1 MSDALNKSED
11 LWSSYKGLKKIIW
24 KSLSDDPDD
33 VYAVE
38 FENTLRKYKQNFFS
52 LLQNQPKNAK
62 SREELKKGM
71 VDGIV
76 IKGLG
81 HQILSKE
88 LYQEAIIL
96 SDMYDMNEFV
106 ALDLLCTAQIQMSFY
121 PGLPRGLVAVLLYYD
136 GRKSLVQSLRYLVQA
151 RTGVQWSVSIK
162 PDVEKFVTTYTDQ
175 LMEGGLFNRIFELLR
190 TLDLSKEMD
199 KLQENLALGG
209 PRHRRQVM
217 DLFQDIRV
225 ILADIVFTWAAQS
238 GLPKAPTLALINY
251 LRQAE
256 IEEEASGKLD
266 NVNLYLIMALLS
278 AFDLSVLHSR
288 EDGEEAVQSLPI
300 LSDPDYV
307 NTVINELQ
315 PGKPKWKCEGLQ
327 AVATFG
333 LAVCL
338 ASLRLIPQNQQFQD
352 VINKEETFVDAAI
365 ENHVFEFIHNIILEN
380 EVLYKETFVYKRMHH
395 LITDFI
401 VYMYP
406 KVKELR
412 IKADEIA
419 RTVQIYT
426 REGLDAPANLPRYF
440 EYLLLTIAKVYSK
453 DILNTEYV
461 LSYWSPVELNST
473 QYSSHRSSS
482 RAVSLFKFVRLA
494 GDMLPPTLFVPY
506 LTMLSSLSSCPQ
518 AARHCFNMLKQVGPQ
533 LTATLSWDHFFTSF
547 AQYYNNLRQE
557 LPPVTDTVYR
567 NTYLKGVSPQ
577 ELEGLHA
584 VLLLIRTIA
593 DHDEFSRL
601 ALCEHPGWAPLT
613 ILLGLVGCSVPI
625 PLKSDLL
632 LTLASL
638 SKSAENAAQ
647 MWDNLE
653 TSQILVTVPTTSSYA
668 PRGIQTELDEIEAR
682 LEEYPLTRAMLKLL
696 DVLTDFGIPRTLGA
710 GPRPPGFDPYLS
722 FIVNS
727 IFLKFHTRSYRN
739 SSEKWEIAKL
749 CLKLFEKFLTQY
761 DPQISDFPKKNLP
774 SEFNPPPGYHLML
787 QLNNKSELLSVIL
800 DIIDEGNRL
809 FDTYVSF
816 PNQQLLEECTLL
828 CLNIIHSVL
837 ALHGKFVNVLTAS
850 SASILLTNLTKLLLT
865 INRRTGKPDHCVNI
879 AKYVSYQPYLLKHS
893 HVVVKILNHVT
904 NTPLLHN
911 QFINIFLS
919 SDAKDEIKHG
929 FVLSLDSDVAEE
941 DAQLTIKTKLEIL
954 KLIKHCLPYTAPNFS
969 HFLLGFDIRKDI
981 SKTEFQY
988 SGVLDFPRSCLHSI
1002 ISLMEAEVVKESSI
1016 TSPLLESA
1024 YEVIFLLSSN
1034 SKTYGPVLRFLR
1046 LNKKFFTYHLN
1057 LCRSRINEGLHVL
1070 NQISWLMKTLA
1081 VELKICG
1088 QSKQVS
1094 YMKQL
1099 THFLVSLPQIENN
1112 TNQDP
1117 FSATYKEDV
1126 REGNYMFLERIS
1138 NNFLVNLIP
1147 HFEFK
1152 PDTVQA
1158 PEWQFFDA
1166 KVLNV
1171 LLDHCVQD
1179 GGQKLIDLKKLHQR
1193 LYDEVKLLQGT
1204 AVMGQ
1209 IQAVTQEI
1217 PKVLKYAL
1225 ELNKNKEKYASIVQ
1239 FVDAWRQVVE
1249 VLMVFIPHE
1258 ILSVK
1263 ESQLV
1268 GVCFVLNLL
1277 KRVGK
1282 IELLPEVGQLLS
1294 GAVLLI
1300 IENLRKCHIYERK
1313 QQNFSSETDIPAS
1326 MLQMLLG
1333 SLKEVLENL
1342 IEWIMVSNVTD
1353 EKLKINLY
1361 AALVTLLE
1369 LASLEKPPES
1379 ASLSNSMYVSRLDNS
1394 RVSIE
1399 NHLQNFKMSTDS
1411 LAKFGERLVEV
1422 MCQDCI
1428 GGYDV
1433 SRMLALS
1440 SFSVLITLSGN
1451 INWIAYMSGRGYLKV
1466 IIQSILDSNNDLE
1479 RLLEPGQTSIKPL
1492 YVYMS
1497 KVLFLGRLAGTRVG
1511 AELLLEQKIFSCFG
1525 NMNVFSYHPEI
1536 AKTWRPNDILESFVP
1551 PPEELYL
1558 QMWLPT
1564 LEVCNAILTTL
1575 GTDNQSAVVQI
1586 MYFILNHL
1594 DVVETILRSGSPSL
1608 SRQFLKELSLLTSV
1622 IARTA
1627 NNNLVNILEN
1637 PDIVHDQR
1645 AHLFRIQKLTLA
1657 LLPKFIL
1664 TDEVVKELVNR
1675 QGERSHTFQT
1685 SERLLFAMQVMAN
1698 LLSYSRNVVAN
1709 HDVEHGGIGVIF
1721 QPTLKDPGLNSVDL
1735 KNGLNFNDQTPS
1747 LGVVV
1752 QQLINVVN
1760 HHHQEKFTYELLE
1773 RKIKEIPVMDSTD
1786 VDEFIEESLNLQDV
1800 NTKREHVYDLISNR
1814 LEKKRKEMQYCCY
1827 IIENAI
1833 YLIWVHLDY
1842 YMLKAIPKVKNFGS
1856 LAVKSP
1862 MTPGTLASATEATW
1876 KVSTDDI
1883 SNLKHGLVSIFN
1895 DSFTKQLLET
1905 IQDQSDLDKGFVE
1918 TMLRKI
1924 IRLIQFV
1931 PVK

>member
-1 MSDALNKSED
+1 
-11 LWSSYKGLKKIIW
+11 
-24 KSLSDDPDD
+24 
-33 VYAVE
+33 
-38 FENTLRKYKQNFFS
+38 
-52 LLQNQPKNAK
+52 
-62 SREELKKGM
+62 M

-106 ALDLLCTAQIQMSFY
+106 ALDLLCTAQIQMSYY

-151 RTGVQWSVSIK
+151 RTGVQWSVNLK
-162 PDVEKFVTTYTDQ
+162 PDVEKFITTYTDQ

-190 TLDLSKEMD
+190 TLDLTKEIE

-209 PRHRRQVM
+209 PRHRRQVI
-217 DLFQDIRV
+217 DLFQEIRV

-238 GLPKAPTLALINY
+238 GLPKAPTLGLINY
-251 LRQAE
+251 LKQAE

-266 NVNLYLIMALLS
+266 NVNLQLIMALL
-278 AFDLSVLHSR
+278 AALDLSVLHSR

-300 LSDPDYV
+300 LSDSEYL
-307 NTVINELQ
+307 NTVINELL
-315 PGKPKWKCEGLQ
+315 PSKPKWKCEGLQ
-327 AVATFG
+327 AIASFG
-333 LAVCL
+333 LAVCI
-338 ASLRLIPQNQQFQD
+338 ASLRLIPQNENFQEA
-352 VINKEETFVDAAI
+352 VNKEEIFVNSAI
-365 ENHVFEFIHNIILEN
+365 ESNVFEFLHNIVLEN
-380 EVLYKETFVYKRMHH
+380 EILYKEAFVYKRMHH

-401 VYMYP
+401 VYMYA

-426 REGLDAPANLPRYF
+426 REGLEAPSNLPRYF
-440 EYLLLTIAKVYSK
+440 EYLLLTIAKFYSK
-453 DILNTEYV
+453 DVLNTEYV
-461 LSYWSPVELNST
+461 LSYWIPVELNST
-473 QYSSHRSSS
+473 QYSSQRSSS

-518 AARHCFNMLKQVGPQ
+518 AARQCFNMLKQVGPQ
-533 LTATLSWDHFFTSF
+533 LTATLSWDHFFSSF

-557 LPPVTDTVYR
+557 LPPISDTVYR

-584 VLLLIRTIA
+584 VLLLIRTVA

-638 SKSAENAAQ
+638 SKSSENASQ
-647 MWDNLE
+647 MWENLE
-653 TSQILVTVPTTSSYA
+653 TSQILVTVPTTSSYT
-668 PRGIQTELDEIEAR
+668 PRGIQTELDEVEAR
-682 LEEYPLTRAMLKLL
+682 LEEYPLTKAMLKLL

-710 GPRPPGFDPYLS
+710 GPRPPGFDPYLN
-722 FIVNS
+722 FIINS
-727 IFLKFHTRSYRN
+727 VFLKFHTRSYRN

-749 CLKLFEKFLTQY
+749 CLGLFEKFLTQY
-761 DPQISDFPKKNLP
+761 DPQISDFPKKNVP
-774 SEFNPPPGYHLML
+774 TEFNSPPGYHLMI

-800 DIIDEGNRL
+800 DIIDDGNRL
-809 FDTYVSF
+809 FDTYVAF
-816 PNQQLLEECTLL
+816 PNQHLLEECTLL
-828 CLNIIHSVL
+828 CLNIIHAVL
-837 ALHGKFVNVLTAS
+837 ALQSKFINVLTSS

-879 AKYVSYQPYLLKHS
+879 AKYMSYQPYLLKHCY
-893 HVVVKILNHVT
+893 VVVKILNHVT
-904 NTPLLHN
+904 STPLSQN

-929 FVLSLDSDVAEE
+929 FVLSLDSDQDGENSELIV
-941 DAQLTIKTKLEIL
+941 KTKLEIL
-954 KLIKHCLPYTAPNFS
+954 KLLKHCLPYTAPNFS
-969 HFLLGFDIRKDI
+969 HFLLGFDTKKDI

-988 SGVLDFPRSCLHSI
+988 SGVLDFPRSCLHSV
-1002 ISLMEAEVVKESSI
+1002 ISLMEMEVVKEGAVS
-1016 TSPLLESA
+1016 SPLLEST
-1024 YEVIFLLSSN
+1024 YEVLFLLASN
-1034 SKTYGPVLRFLR
+1034 SKTYSPVLRFLR
-1046 LNKKFFTYHLN
+1046 FNQRFFIYHLN
-1057 LCRSRINEGLHVL
+1057 LCHKRIGEGLHVL
-1070 NQISWLMKTLA
+1070 NQISWLLKTLA
-1081 VELKICG
+1081 VELKVCG
-1088 QSKQVS
+1088 QNKQVS
-1094 YMKQL
+1094 YLKQL
-1099 THFLVSLPQIENN
+1099 TNFLVSLPQIESN

-1117 FSATYKEDV
+1117 FSATYKDDIS
-1126 REGNYMFLERIS
+1126 EGNYIVERVS
-1138 NNFLVNLIP
+1138 NNFLVNLIS
-1147 HFEFK
+1147 HFDFK
-1152 PDTVQA
+1152 PDKVQV
-1158 PEWQFFDA
+1158 PEWQFFDD
-1166 KVLNV
+1166 KVLHA
-1171 LLDHCVQD
+1171 LLDHCIQE

-1225 ELNKNKEKYASIVQ
+1225 ELNKNKEKYASVVQ

-1249 VLMVFIPHE
+1249 VLMLFIPHE

-1263 ESQLV
+1263 ESQLLS
-1268 GVCFVLNLL
+1268 VCFVLHLL
-1277 KRVGK
+1277 KRVTK
-1282 IELLPEVGQLLS
+1282 IELLPEVAQLLS

-1300 IENLRKCHIYERK
+1300 IKNLRKCHLYERK
-1313 QQNFSSETDIPAS
+1313 QQNITTDSDASTS
-1326 MLQMLLG
+1326 MLQMYLG
-1333 SLKEVLENL
+1333 SLKEILENL
-1342 IEWIMVSNVTD
+1342 IEWIMVANVTD

-1361 AALVTLLE
+1361 AALVTFLE
-1369 LASLEKPPES
+1369 LASLEKPPENV
-1379 ASLSNSMYVSRLDNS
+1379 SLSNSMYVSRLDSS
-1394 RVSIE
+1394 RVSME
-1399 NHLQNFKMSTDS
+1399 THLQNFKMSTDS

-1422 MCQDCI
+1422 MCLDCI

-1451 INWIAYMSGRGYLKV
+1451 INWIVYMSGRGYLKY
-1466 IIQSILDSNNDLE
+1466 IIQSILESNTELE
-1479 RLLEPGQTSIKPL
+1479 RLLESGQTSIKPL

-1497 KVLFLGRLAGTRVG
+1497 KVLFLGRLAGTRIG
-1511 AELLLEQKIFSCFG
+1511 AELLLEQKIFSCFS
-1525 NMNVFSYHPEI
+1525 NMSVFSYHPEI
-1536 AKTWRPNDILESFVP
+1536 AKTWRPEDILDSFIP
-1551 PPEELYL
+1551 SPEELYL

-1564 LEVCNAILTTL
+1564 LEICNAILTTL

-1586 MYFILNHL
+1586 MYFILSHL
-1594 DVVETILRSGSPSL
+1594 DVVETVLRSGSPSL

-1645 AHLFRIQKLTLA
+1645 AHLFRLQKLTLA

-1664 TDEVVKELVNR
+1664 SNQVVKDLVTKPAEN
-1675 QGERSHTFQT
+1675 SHTFQT
-1685 SERLLFAMQVMAN
+1685 SERLLYAMQVMAN
-1698 LLSYSRNVVAN
+1698 LLCYSRNVVAN

-1721 QPTLKDPGLNSVDL
+1721 QPTLKDPGLHTVDL
-1735 KNGLNFNDQTPS
+1735 KNGLNFKDQTPS

-1752 QQLINVVN
+1752 QQLINIVN
-1760 HHHQEKFTYELLE
+1760 HHHHEKFTYDFLE
-1773 RKIKEIPVMDSTD
+1773 RKIKEIPMMDNTD
-1786 VDEFIEESLNLQDV
+1786 VDEFIDESLNLQDV
-1800 NTKREHVYDLISNR
+1800 TIKREHAYDLISNR
-1814 LEKKRKEMQYCCY
+1814 LEKKRREMQYCSY
-1827 IIENAI
+1827 IIENSI
-1833 YLIWVHLDY
+1833 YLIWAHLDY

-1856 LAVKSP
+1856 LSIKLP
-1862 MTPGTLASATEATW
+1862 MAPATLASATEATW
-1876 KVSTDDI
+1876 KVTTDDI

-1905 IQDQSDLDKGFVE
+1905 IQVILAKNIFC
-1918 TMLRKI
+1918 I
-1924 IRLIQFV
+1924 LI
-1931 PVK
+1931 